1 MTFDSKF
8 CLSENWKW
16 KHKRS
21 HVKNHTQ
28 INHSSQVRSSMLN
41 LMFSIKKGRGS
52 QWRSCFPQN
61 HFLVRIHFYT
71 PNKNPFLTL
80 FMLCDLSLS
89 GKIFTHPSPL
99 VKLRDQSSCN
109 STFGHATILE
119 GSCPWAIDRNFSS
132 KTRPSS
138 SSLKGKSFHVAES
151 IFEWMCNAELFYL
164 FLKRGVTAR

>member
-1 MTFDSKF
+1 
-8 CLSENWKW
+8 
-16 KHKRS
+16 
-21 HVKNHTQ
+21 
-28 INHSSQVRSSMLN
+28 ML
-41 LMFSIKKGRGS
+41 F
-52 QWRSCFPQN
+52 
-61 HFLVRIHFYT
+61 
-71 PNKNPFLTL
+71 
-80 FMLCDLSLS
+80 DLSLS